1 MAGDLTTTVEFQHDM
16 TFRATTGTGH
26 ELTMDASPAVG
37 GSNSAARPMEMLLA
51 GLGGCTGM
59 DVISI
64 LRKMRQDVSSYQI
77 HVSGNQAHE
86 HPRVFTHI
94 DVEHVVHGR
103 GLNVDMVKRAIE
115 LSATRYCSAQA
126 MLSAVA
132 QIQERYR
139 VIDDVTGIEQAGAL
153 ETV

>member
-1 MAGDLTTTVEFQHDM
+1 MAGDLTTIVELQHGM
-16 TFRATTGTGH
+16 TFQARTGTGH

-64 LRKMRQDVSSYQI
+64 LSKMRQEVTSYQV
-77 HVSGNQAHE
+77 HVSGDQARE
-86 HPRVFTHI
+86 HPRVFTRI

-115 LSATRYCSAQA
+115 LSATRYCPAQA
-126 MLSAVA
+126 MLGAVA

-139 VIDDVTGIEQAGAL
+139 VIDEITGAEHAGTL
-153 ETV
+153 EIA